1 MKTVTFQ
8 NLGENDMLKT
18 NHFTTGTVPRT
29 INLYFGERQSVTYDR
44 FTTLSNKLRRP
55 RTQTLDFLL
64 NYYDSRQED
73 MKLMR
78 ML

>member
-1 MKTVTFQ
+1 
-8 NLGENDMLKT
+8 MLNN
-18 NHFTTGTVPRT
+18 NHFTTRTGGVPRT

-44 FTTLSNKLRRP
+44 FTTLSNKLRRS

>member
-1 MKTVTFQ
+1 
-8 NLGENDMLKT
+8 MLKT
-18 NHFTTGTVPRT
+18 NHFTNGVTPGVPRT

-44 FTTLSNKLRRP
+44 FTTLSNKLRRS